1 MPALKIQS
9 ILQPKNKDGR
19 KKSTE
24 HGIVLKENGDFS
36 SVVGQFLFLSKCPE
50 PYPTMTILQAELFF
64 QTNTPWMVNLVNHF
78 KKSMLIPCS
87 VSIVQEVM
95 VSCSV
100 LGEICCYFAKSRT
113 AAHLGA

>member
-1 MPALKIQS
+1 ME
-9 ILQPKNKDGR
+9 G

-64 QTNTPWMVNLVNHF
+64 QTNTARIVKLV
-78 KKSMLIPCS
+78 KRMYT
-87 VSIVQEVM
+87 
-95 VSCSV
+95 V
-100 LGEICCYFAKSRT
+100 LGSCVLLGPAKIHTYQIRST
-113 AAHLGA
+113 

>member
-1 MPALKIQS
+1 MAVLKIQNT
-9 ILQPKNKDGR
+9 LRPKNRDAR

-64 QTNTPWMVNLVNHF
+64 QTSTTWIAKVVNHF
-78 KKSMLIPCS
+78 TKSTSTPYFRMR
-87 VSIVQEVM
+87 QEVAG
-95 VSCSV
+95 SN
-100 LGEICCYFAKSRT
+100 T
-113 AAHLGA
+113 AF